1 MRWLCSED
9 AAIRIPWDD
18 RWKVPEA
25 AALPNPVP
33 PGNTGGSPATQATSP
48 QPATGGVPAGDGQ

>member
-1 MRWLCSED
+1 MRWECSVD
-9 AAIRIPWDD
+9 AGQRRPWDD

-25 AALPNPVP
+25 AASPSPVA
-33 PGNTGGSPATQATSP
+33 PGNTGGSPPTPATSP